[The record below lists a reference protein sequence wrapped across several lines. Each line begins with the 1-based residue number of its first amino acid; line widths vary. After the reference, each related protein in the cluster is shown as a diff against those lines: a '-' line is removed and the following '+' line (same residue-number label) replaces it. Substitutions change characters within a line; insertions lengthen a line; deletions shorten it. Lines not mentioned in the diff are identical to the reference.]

1 VAPGV
6 SNEILQQFFDF
17 VEPATPLRS
26 GAAGEGNSITER
38 FSQFVYTI
46 RFSKGKLQNSSIK
59 ETMSP
64 LVKPFARIARKL
76 NMSYESPSASATV
89 AGSARHRKPISSETF
104 YGTLSFLLVLI
115 VFVGFAPTFYL
126 RTFFNGPPVPPLN
139 VAHGVLTTILICLV
153 PVQAFLMRARQRSLH
168 RYLGWTS
175 AGLAAFVVSL
185 TPVVMLRFIPR
196 LLGSKLAPL
205 ADLEV
210 GITQIFISDLIALP
224 IFAGMFI
231 AAIVNRHRTIAHQ
244 RWIMYAS
251 LMLATP
257 APGRAGFLLGVGFL
271 GLTVVPLFAIVC
283 AIFDHRT
290 LRRVHPSTKLCLV
303 ATVGHAI
310 VPLVLSAFNPVV
322 QFVVSL
328 G

>member
-1 VAPGV
+1 MGHETGSVNATVVAP
-6 SNEILQQFFDF
+6 
-17 VEPATPLRS
+17 
-26 GAAGEGNSITER
+26 
-38 FSQFVYTI
+38 
-46 RFSKGKLQNSSIK
+46 
-59 ETMSP
+59 
-64 LVKPFARIARKL
+64 
-76 NMSYESPSASATV
+76 
-89 AGSARHRKPISSETF
+89 ARHRNPLRPETF

-126 RTFFNGPPVPPLN
+126 RTVFNGPPVPPLN
-139 VAHGVLTTILICLV
+139 VVHGVLATIWICLV

-175 AGLAAFVVSL
+175 ACLAALVVSL

-196 LLGSKLAPL
+196 LLESKLAPL
-205 ADLEV
+205 AALEV
-210 GITQIFISDLIALP
+210 GVTQIFISDVIALP
-224 IFAGMFI
+224 IFAGMFV
-231 AAIVNRHRTIAHQ
+231 AAILNRHRPLVHQ
-244 RWIMYAS
+244 RWIVYAS

-257 APGRAGFLLGVGFL
+257 APSRAGFLLGVGFL
-271 GLTVVPLFAIVC
+271 GLAVVPLCAIVC

-310 VPLVLSAFNPVV
+310 APLVLSAFNPVV